1 MGNRQIAWGWFATL
15 RRDRVLFAI
24 AGTLVLLTHVFQPW
38 AEARA
43 ANTANA
49 WVICTTFGMQMGT
62 PDGKK
67 LPPAGAADD
76 CPQCIGACGG
86 MASKQR
92 LPKVADMAFAAPV
105 AFRHAVVSAFHEDI
119 PSGRLNEPP
128 PAIRAPPSTAA

>member
-1 MGNRQIAWGWFATL
+1 MKNRQTAWGWFAAL

-24 AGTLVLLTHVFQPW
+24 AGTLVLLSHIFQPW

-49 WVICTTFGMQMGT
+49 WVICTTFGMQMGS

-86 MASKQR
+86 IAAKQR
-92 LPKVADMAFAAPV
+92 LPAVAYMAFPAPV
-105 AFRHAVVSAFHEDI
+105 AFRHAVVSFHEDI

>member
-86 MASKQR
+86 MAVQAKAAEGGR
-92 LPKVADMAFAAPV
+92 HGVCGARGLPSCRR
-105 AFRHAVVSAFHEDI
+105 FRFS
-119 PSGRLNEPP
+119 
-128 PAIRAPPSTAA
+128 